1 MSAFCLICLGI
12 GFLLGVLIERGYFCM
27 YNGFANMVITKN
39 YRIVKAVVWGVLFTT
54 IMFHTLSSFGLIEFG
69 PKPFFWLA
77 SILGAIMFSMGMV
90 LAGSCIIGTPLRA
103 ASGRIVYWFTLL
115 GMGIGGWL
123 VIWGP
128 LAGLKKKYLQD
139 MTKITIEGKSPT
151 FDKLFAVNHWY
162 MAITLI
168 AISVVILVYLY
179 KNDTGLKDENKE
191 KQSVYKKIFK
201 VIWSPL
207 AIGVG
212 FAVVEALA
220 FLSGKSPAGL
230 GGFIK
235 GWATYVKAPFVME
248 LPFSWPVAEIT
259 GILMGV
265 FVSSLISKEF
275 RIIKPANMMQVV
287 RLFTGGLLMGL
298 GAVIAA
304 GGCNMAHIMTHIP
317 QLSIGSFV
325 SGMTIIITTV
335 FLVSIF
341 VKQRDL

>member
-1 MSAFCLICLGI
+1 MSTFCLICLGV

-27 YNGFANMVITKN
+27 YNGFANIVITKN
-39 YRIVKAVVWGVLFTT
+39 FRIVKAVVWGVLLTT
-54 IMFHTLSSFGLIEFG
+54 IMFHALVSAGLIELG

-77 SILGAIMFSMGMV
+77 SILGAIMFAMGMV
-90 LAGSCIIGTPLRA
+90 LSGSCIVGTPLRA

-139 MTKITIEGKSPT
+139 LTKITIEGKSPT
-151 FDKLFAVNHWY
+151 FDKLFDVNHWY

-168 AISVVILVYLY
+168 AICITILVYLY
-179 KNDTGLKDENKE
+179 KNDTELKNEDQE
-191 KQSVYKKIFK
+191 KRSNFDKIFK
-201 VIWSPL
+201 VIWGPL
-207 AIGVG
+207 AIGIG
-212 FAVVEALA
+212 FAIIESLA

-235 GWATYVKAPFVME
+235 GWATYVKAPFVLE

-259 GILMGV
+259 GILLGV
-265 FVSSLISKEF
+265 FASSLISKEF
-275 RIIKPANMMQVV
+275 RIIMPASVMQVV
-287 RLFTGGLLMGL
+287 RLFIGGLFMGL

-304 GGCNMAHIMTHIP
+304 GGCNVAHILTHIP

-325 SGMTIIITTV
+325 SGMTILITTIL
-335 FLVSIF
+335 LVNFF
-341 VKQRDL
+341 VKQKDL